1 MDKLFNYTM
10 SDLIYIAD
18 DEEDIRN
25 LVKMFLENEGYTVK
39 SFENGDCLFEAFN
52 EKEADLVILD
62 IMMPGTDGLVICNQ
76 LRSKSD
82 VPIIMLTAKDSDADY
97 VAGITLGSDNYL
109 IKPFHPIIIA
119 HSHYQ

>member
-1 MDKLFNYTM
+1 M

-25 LVKMFLENEGYTVK
+25 LVKMFLENEGYTVR

-52 EKEADLVILD
+52 EEEADLVILD

-97 VAGITLGSDNYL
+97 VAGITLGSDDYL
-109 IKPFHPIIIA
+109 IKPLSGYFSYA
-119 HSHYQ
+119 C